1 MPASKSRSRGEEKV
15 NYVEE
20 KHSQNVLKRYYFRT
34 VSSSFLVWEMGNLL
48 LSRAKAKLSS
58 SISATQENHVGIPG
72 LQTRKATLR
81 HWQASVHTQYNIY
94 LGIKCLSSVW
104 LAVFLLRRG
113 QQCADVNRLSDR
125 LPVSLSMATSFPPL
139 EEMIGNRLRIYAW
152 RRLTWAKTVFSWR
165 ARRAVNSQKP
175 PSCLNRWQARPL
187 QSKVSLE
194 RKKKC
199 SVGHAPVSKLPPL
212 HHPLECLLR
221 HASRPLATLPILHI
235 SIPQKSGS
243 QLLPERRVGASQA
256 QGK

>member
-1 MPASKSRSRGEEKV
+1 MPASKSRSRGKEKV

-20 KHSQNVLKRYYFRT
+20 KHSQNVLKCCYFRT
-34 VSSSFLVWEMGNLL
+34 VSSSFPVWEMGNLL

-125 LPVSLSMATSFPPL
+125 LPVSLSMATSFTPL
-139 EEMIGNRLRIYAW
+139 EEMIGNRLRIFAW
-152 RRLTWAKTVFSWR
+152 RRLTWDGKRNWKAPSP
-165 ARRAVNSQKP
+165 VN
-175 PSCLNRWQARPL
+175 
-187 QSKVSLE
+187 
-194 RKKKC
+194 
-199 SVGHAPVSKLPPL
+199 
-212 HHPLECLLR
+212 
-221 HASRPLATLPILHI
+221 T
-235 SIPQKSGS
+235 
-243 QLLPERRVGASQA
+243 
-256 QGK
+256 